1 MRDAQTSGVLYVVST
16 PIGNL
21 GDITFRAVET
31 LRGADLVLAED
42 TRHTRRLLD
51 HYAIATPMEAYH
63 EHIEARATPGI
74 LDRLRHGARIALV
87 SDAGTPLV
95 SDPGARL
102 VKAAAEAGLA
112 VVPIPGASAV
122 LAALVAS
129 GLGDGPFT
137 FFGFP
142 ERKGK
147 DRRMVLET
155 VVASPFTS
163 VLYEAPGRTA
173 ATLEALAAS
182 GAKGRRAVV
191 ARELTK
197 QFEEIRRGT
206 VEELAAYY
214 HESPPRGEVV
224 ILLDGAPATAA
235 PDSDAM
241 LERARVL
248 RAEGHSVRDVAR
260 ALADEFG
267 AARNVAYRTA
277 QDA

>member
-1 MRDAQTSGVLYVVST
+1 MSEAPGSLYVVST

-21 GDITFRAVET
+21 GDMSFRAVDT
-31 LRGADLVLAED
+31 LKSVEAILAED

-51 HYAIATPMEAYH
+51 HYGIATPMKPYH
-63 EHIEARATPGI
+63 EHIEAKATPRI
-74 LDRLRHGARIALV
+74 LERLRGGTNLALV

-102 VKAAAEAGLA
+102 VRAAAEAGIR

-129 GLGDGPFT
+129 GLADGPFT

-142 ERKGK
+142 ERRGTE
-147 DRRMVLET
+147 RRELLSAVLACPH
-155 VVASPFTS
+155 VS
-163 VLYEAPGRTA
+163 VLFEAPGRVA
-173 ATLEALAAS
+173 ATLNALASS
-182 GAKGRRAVV
+182 GAGERHAVV

-206 VEELAAYY
+206 VGELATYY
-214 HESPPRGEVV
+214 DESPPRGEVV
-224 ILLDGAPATAA
+224 IVLEGAAPAALSEDT
-235 PDSDAM
+235 M
-241 LERARVL
+241 RERARAL
-248 RAEGHSVRDVAR
+248 RADGLSARDVAR
-260 ALADEFG
+260 TLAEEFG
-267 AARNVAYRTA
+267 APRNVAYRVA